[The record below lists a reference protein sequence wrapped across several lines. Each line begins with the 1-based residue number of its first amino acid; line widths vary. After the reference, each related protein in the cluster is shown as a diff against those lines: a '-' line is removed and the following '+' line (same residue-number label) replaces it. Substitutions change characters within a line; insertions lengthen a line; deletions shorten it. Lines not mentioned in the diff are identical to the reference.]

1 MDGERKNGRR
11 GNALATSSNVTA
23 RCSRPVFAAN
33 GVKRKEKGRRVCA
46 AGEKAS
52 ARYVRC
58 TRRDARPPTVSCV
71 AEERRRDARARPRTT
86 EDVETTPGV
95 DDDDDDDDDQDDK

>member
-1 MDGERKNGRR
+1 MFAVGAK
-11 GNALATSSNVTA
+11 GN
-23 RCSRPVFAAN
+23 
-33 GVKRKEKGRRVCA
+33 EKGRRVLSRV
-46 AGEKAS
+46 KS
-52 ARYVRC
+52 VARYVRC

-71 AEERRRDARARPRTT
+71 AAERRRDARARPRTT